1 MAKRI
6 GTVTVG
12 VAVNTDG
19 MDKGVRKAKQR
30 LKDFEKSVKDT
41 GKLTTALGGG
51 ALGGRLGQLGDIAG
65 VFGASGFAGG
75 GKLVAMAAAVAG
87 ITGAA
92 RALQTA
98 AELQMRAA
106 EALKAGKTADDLL
119 KEKLIPSLVG
129 AMARNAT
136 PAGTIGFGDAFSNNL
151 AATSGSGPGTVN
163 GFLRNVGGFWGSVL
177 GDIMSGRFE
186 GMWQRAGTLGAI
198 AENAESNIDVGSL
211 PYLEH
216 MRLPRYLAEQQQIRR
231 RSGS

>member
-6 GTVTVG
+6 GTITVG
-12 VAVNTDG
+12 VSVNTDG

-65 VFGASGFAGG
+65 VFGAGGMAGG
-75 GKLVAMAAAVAG
+75 GKLVGLAAAVTT

-98 AELQMRAA
+98 GEFQMRAA
-106 EALKAGKTADDLL
+106 EALKAGKTADEML

-136 PAGTIGFGDAFSNNL
+136 PGGAIGFSDAFSNTL
-151 AATSGSGPGTVN
+151 AATSGSGPGTV
-163 GFLRNVGGFWGSVL
+163 GGYLRNVGGFWGSIL
-177 GDIMSGRFE
+177 GDIFSGRGSF
-186 GMWQRAGTLGAI
+186 MWQRAGTLGAI
-198 AENAESNIDVGSL
+198 AENADSNINVGAL
-211 PYLEH
+211 PFLEH
-216 MRLPRYLAEQQQIRR
+216 MRVPRYLAEQQQIRR